1 MPLRGI
7 ALAGLL
13 LAACASDAGWEDC
26 VTVDGRYISD
36 GGDLVMSYPGTG
48 LRFRAQGPVNVSMVG
63 EGERAAVDVREDNG
77 EWTTHRLAAG
87 ANTLEL
93 NTDGTPSD
101 IRIMTVSEDWQGRL
115 RYTRIEGEISP
126 LPASASRK
134 RILFVGDSITAGSG
148 TDLAALESGEL
159 EAAGDSAR
167 LAFPQGVAERLG
179 AEVHQI
185 AYGGRGILRDWENKT
200 YSADGVL
207 NAPQF
212 FQRAVPSYPQEWD
225 HCRWVPDAVV
235 VGLGTNDF
243 NPGIPERDAFVEAM
257 VEFIGEVQD
266 ISAPGAPVLLMV
278 SPMFGEGTEK
288 RRVHEDYLA
297 EVAARVGPEASVVD
311 VGHHPG
317 HPSTFG
323 HPVAREHEVMAD
335 VLADRLATLLGN
347 TVREMPAACLN

>member
-1 MPLRGI
+1 MPLRRI
-7 ALAGLL
+7 ALAGVV
-13 LAACASDAGWEDC
+13 LAACTGEVSWEERAY
-26 VTVDGRYISD
+26 VSGRYLVD
-36 GGDLVMSYPGTG
+36 DGDLVMGFPGSEV
-48 LRFRAQGPVNVSMVG
+48 RFRT
-63 EGERAAVDVREDNG
+63 EGEVALDLVAEGDRVAVEVREDG
-77 EWTTHRLAAG
+77 GPWTLHRLESG

-93 NTDGTPSD
+93 NADGTPSD
-101 IRIMTVSEDWQGRL
+101 IRVVKVSEDWQGRL
-115 RYTRIEGEISP
+115 RYTRIEGEVSALP
-126 LPASASRK
+126 VPASRQ
-134 RILFVGDSITAGSG
+134 RILFIGDSITAGSG
-148 TDLAALESGEL
+148 TDLAALERGEL
-159 EAAGDSAR
+159 EAAGDNAR

-200 YSADGVL
+200 YEKDGQL
-207 NAPQF
+207 NAPQV
-212 FQRAVPSYPQEWD
+212 FQRAVPSYPEEWD

-243 NPGIPERDAFVEAM
+243 NPGIPERDAFVGAM
-257 VEFIGEVQD
+257 VEFIGGVQD
-266 ISAPGAPVLLMV
+266 VSAPGAPVLLMV

-323 HPVAREHEVMAD
+323 HPVAHEHEVMAD
-335 VLADRLATLLGN
+335 VLARDLATRLAN
-347 TVREMPAACLN
+347 SVRTPPEACRG